1 VAASQQYTTKELST
15 KTWPDFEQL
24 FSQGGG
30 WDFCGCMLYQR
41 GCRPAGKQYR
51 SRAAAH
57 DRNLQDKRQLVEQD
71 RAHGILVYMSG
82 EAVGW
87 CQYGRTSELPVV
99 RTKQIRERMFAKDPT
114 SQWRITCFV
123 TRKDHR
129 RKGVASIALAAA
141 VDSIREQ
148 GGGWV
153 EATPIAASHYDSR
166 YHKIVNTYGRD
177 SEQLRQFLQTWPT
190 RNVHG
195 IGLVPAK
202 RGSFGGVSNSG
213 TVSMFERQEFEAVK
227 IVRDAYVLMRRHV

>member
-1 VAASQQYTTKELST
+1 MAASQQYTTKELST

-57 DRNLQDKRQLVEQD
+57 DRNLPDKRELVEQD

-99 RTKQIRERMFAKDPT
+99 RTKEIRERMFAKDPT

-129 RKGVASIALAAA
+129 RKGV
-141 VDSIREQ
+141 V
-148 GGGWV
+148 
-153 EATPIAASHYDSR
+153 
-166 YHKIVNTYGRD
+166 
-177 SEQLRQFLQTWPT
+177 LR
-190 RNVHG
+190 
-195 IGLVPAK
+195 
-202 RGSFGGVSNSG
+202 
-213 TVSMFERQEFEAVK
+213 
-227 IVRDAYVLMRRHV
+227 